1 MEHWYNAEKT
11 NADIAFVGET
21 LCDNYDYAGT
31 YTINRAFN
39 DNFIY
44 LEDFYTGFDDV
55 ITDFVVP
62 QSSSRTPYLVGCY
75 DKKDGDGNAFLLV
88 NMEAL
93 DYVPYDE
100 TTADPVKIKIN
111 GENVKFYREG
121 ELKEVEKDS
130 DGYYLLEVGNGHCW
144 FVTVD

>member
-1 MEHWYNAEKT
+1 MVQYKKA

-130 DGYYLLEVGNGHCW
+130 DGYYLLEVGNGH
-144 FVTVD
+144 